1 MIRNVAANLV
11 GRALSAC
18 SRAVLLAFLACFLAP
33 GGAGAQNSDE
43 TPGQTP
49 DQAQKS
55 DETFTPLPFFWHRA
69 EDAAEPDLSK
79 LKSINFLTDSD
90 YPPFNYRDGNGSLVG
105 FNVDIAKALCAA
117 LRVRCRIA
125 AGKWTE
131 LVPALESKKAD
142 AVIASI
148 SINARNRARMDF
160 TFPYYRSPARFV
172 VKKAARIQQATPT
185 ALSGKPVGV
194 PAKTAHEAYLKAF
207 FPDADIRPY
216 GSLKEAEEAL
226 RTGELDAVFG
236 DGTALVF
243 WLNGTLS
250 RGCCR
255 FLPGAFIESRYF
267 GNGAGIAVRAG
278 NDLLREALNYGL
290 DRIKVSGTYDRIY
303 RRHFPLALY

>member
-1 MIRNVAANLV
+1 MA
-11 GRALSAC
+11 RAPD
-18 SRAVLLAFLACFLAP
+18 RAEAQTGGETQAP
-33 GGAGAQNSDE
+33 EGLQTPDE
-43 TPGQTP
+43 TP
-49 DQAQKS
+49 K
-55 DETFTPLPFFWHRA
+55 DEEAGKFTPLPFFWHRS
-69 EDAAEPDLSK
+69 EEAAEPDLSK
-79 LKSINFLTDSD
+79 LKSITFLTDSD

-105 FNVDIAKALCAA
+105 FNVDIAKALCSA

-125 AGKWTE
+125 ATKWTE
-131 LVPALESKKAD
+131 LIPALESKKAD

-148 SINARNRARMDF
+148 SISARNRQRMDF

-172 VKKAARIQQATPT
+172 VNKASRIKQATPA

-207 FPDADIRPY
+207 FPDADLRPY
-216 GSLKEAEEAL
+216 DSLKDAQEAL
-226 RTGELDAVFG
+226 RTGELDAVFA

-250 RGCCR
+250 RGCCQ

-267 GNGAGIAVRAG
+267 GNGAGIAVRTG

>member
-1 MIRNVAANLV
+1 MLV
-11 GRALSAC
+11 LIALSAGPNK
-18 SRAVLLAFLACFLAP
+18 AE
-33 GGAGAQNSDE
+33 AQSSDE
-43 TPGQTP
+43 TQAPEGLQTP
-49 DQAQKS
+49 DKVPS
-55 DETFTPLPFFWHRA
+55 DDEAAKFTPLPYFWHRS

-79 LKSINFLTDSD
+79 LKSITFLTDSD

-125 AGKWTE
+125 ASKWTE

-148 SINARNRARMDF
+148 SISARNRKRMDF

-172 VKKAARIQQATPT
+172 VNKASRIKQATPE
-185 ALSGKPVGV
+185 AFSGKPVGV
-194 PAKTAHEAYLKAF
+194 PAKSAHEAYLKAF

-216 GSLKEAEEAL
+216 DSLKQAQEAL
-226 RTGELDAVFG
+226 RTGEIDAVFA

-250 RGCCR
+250 RGCCQ
-255 FLPGAFIESRYF
+255 FLPGGFTESRYF